1 MQLTRM
7 DAHLSLSHSLT
18 YFCSIRAAL
27 KMVRR
32 RRRYQG
38 EGANHSFELRVVSFE
53 LGVWLTRCVVEA
65 RAFRKPEGRG
75 DAKGRAEESRRNF
88 KF

>member
-7 DAHLSLSHSLT
+7 DGHLSLSHSFTFSPSNFLT
-18 YFCSIRAAL
+18 SLLRQH
-27 KMVRR
+27 

-38 EGANHSFELRVVSFE
+38 EGASHSFELRVVSFE
-53 LGVWLTRCVVEA
+53 LGVLMTPCVAEGG
-65 RAFRKPEGRG
+65 AFRKPEGRAA
-75 DAKGRAEESRRNF
+75 AKGRAEESRGNC